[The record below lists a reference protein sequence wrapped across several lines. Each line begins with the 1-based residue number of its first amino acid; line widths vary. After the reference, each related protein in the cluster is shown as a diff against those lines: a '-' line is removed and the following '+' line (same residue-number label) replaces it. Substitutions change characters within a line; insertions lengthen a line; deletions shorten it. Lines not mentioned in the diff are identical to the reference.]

1 MRWFG
6 SRAEGASLP
15 WKEWERVVRDPEDLL
30 ACVDLGA
37 RAHRACLRAAGLPT
51 VDVEGALTAMAHVLH
66 HFMDE
71 MDEERWLELRW
82 YLQEGWR
89 RDEPA
94 LWESP
99 EHVLAVND
107 GLLPS
112 LLGLRHALEH
122 VVRPELYRLLWCT
135 LTSSGKATALRSL
148 EMRDPRKGLLF
159 PLMLLE
165 QLGADRV
172 PHFLDRKEREGMS
185 QLRSA
190 LRISPKVPTDE
201 LWESLASRRYLL
213 RGDKVRL
220 ETYSR
225 PEGETFGKAEVLR
238 WQDRCRCLCA
248 LLIAFRVMFMASVIG
263 ESGPLR
269 VNAPD

>member
-6 SRAEGASLP
+6 LRAEGVSLP
-15 WKEWERVVRDPEDLL
+15 WKEWENVVTEDLL
-30 ACVDLGA
+30 ACVALGA
-37 RAHRACLRAAGLPT
+37 RAHRACLRATGAPAVG
-51 VDVEGALTAMAHVLH
+51 VEGTLTAMAHVLH

-89 RDEPA
+89 GDEPA

-99 EHVLAVND
+99 EHVPAVND
-107 GLLPS
+107 GLLPAQ
-112 LLGLRHALEH
+112 LGLRHDLEH
-122 VVRPELYRLLWCT
+122 VVRPELYCLLWCM
-135 LTSSGKATALRSL
+135 LTSSGRAITLCSL
-148 EMRDPRKGLLF
+148 EMRDPRKGLLS
-159 PLMLLE
+159 PLMFLE

-172 PHFLDRKEREGMS
+172 PHYLDRQEREGMS

-190 LRISPKVPTDE
+190 LHISLKVPTDE
-201 LWESLASRRYLL
+201 LWESLASRRYRL

-220 ETYSR
+220 ETYSS
-225 PEGETFGKAEVLR
+225 PNGETFGKAEVLR
-238 WQDRCRCLCA
+238 WQDRCGYLCA
-248 LLIAFRVMFMASVIG
+248 LLIAFRVMFMASVVG
-263 ESGPLR
+263 ESASLQ